1 MRSVARASVVAAVL
15 AAGIVAAPAFEAAEI
30 EGRWKAVRV
39 SGWMITLKELTLDI
53 SACGERYCG
62 RVVNANN
69 QCEGTMLRVVPRP
82 DRAFDK
88 GFLFEGEIDL
98 PAQPS
103 PFRARVAYRPAPDPQ
118 GPRMTITGDEPNSSF
133 VRRTFPFQASFSRI
147 GPAGCTPPKTS

>member
-1 MRSVARASVVAAVL
+1 MRSVASASVVAGAL
-15 AAGIVAAPAFEAAEI
+15 AAGIVAAQAFEAAGI

-39 SGWMITLKELTLDI
+39 DGWTIALKELTLDI

-69 QCEGTMLRVVPRP
+69 QCEGTMLRVVPQP
-82 DRAFDK
+82 DRAFAK
-88 GFLFEGEIDL
+88 GVLFEGEIDL
-98 PAQPS
+98 PGQPS
-103 PFRARVAYRPAPDPQ
+103 PFRARVAFRPAPDAQ